1 MPAPSELALRKG
13 LEAVPCARRFVRG
26 LTADGP
32 DRYELELVV
41 TELVTNA
48 VLYGEPPM
56 SLRVVPDV
64 GRTRVEVADTGRTMP
79 QTALPRTDSM
89 TGRGLGLVATLAER
103 WGVRRTKHGKAVWA
117 ELAHGPANRPA
128 GATADDDV
136 NALLD
141 LWGGEPEPGAEPL
154 WTVRLGA
161 VPTDL
166 LVDAK
171 AHIDNV
177 VRELTLAREDG
188 RFAGAAATVA
198 VAKLIDTVTN
208 SFAEARAEIKR
219 QAVAA
224 ARRGDAETDLVLH
237 LPASTADAAEA
248 YMAALDDTD
257 LHARAA
263 RLLTLATPPAHR
275 VFRHWYLTALV
286 EQLRAQAA
294 GLPAP
299 LPRSFAQAL
308 AEEVS
313 SLAHLRDAWDRLQLL
328 EKVTGELTG
337 ASTVEEIGRA
347 VSHNAVEMLG
357 ALVVWVYV
365 LGDDGMLR
373 VMSAHGGSPELCDRL
388 DTFSLEED
396 YPACAVVRSRKA
408 MVLRNR
414 TEIDSTL
421 PPLADAYPVERALHL
436 VPLTVG
442 ARAVGCLALAFPGGS
457 ELEEAGEQSFLAA
470 LADAVAQALQRAT
483 AMEKLAAANERL
495 SFLADASVA
504 LAASLDFQAT
514 ADAVA
519 NLMVP
524 RLADMCVL
532 SVIEGDQLVPVALR
546 HADPDQEQ
554 WALDMSRRFPTRV
567 GKPVGPAQAVRTG
580 ASQLVAEVAP
590 ELLEQAAADDGHL
603 AALQGVGMKSGL
615 VVPLVGRAGAIGA
628 MTLVHT
634 NSGRRYR
641 ATDLAFV
648 EEVARRA
655 SLALETARAFE
666 VQSERLANV
675 TSIAQV
681 AQHAILAPP
690 PARLG
695 PVRLSAR
702 YSSAT
707 AEAQVGGDLYE
718 VVERAGSARLLIGDV
733 RGKGLA
739 AVRTATV
746 VLGEFRAAAADVDD
760 LPAVAAQIDRRLR
773 SYIEAEDFVTA
784 LIAEIGPDGS
794 YRVVCCGHPPALLAH
809 AGSLCAI
816 EVDPGVP
823 LGLGS
828 LPRTSS
834 GHLAPG
840 DRLLLYTDGVIEA
853 RDVQGRFVPLDDV
866 AQPVALAP
874 FDHALDGVLA
884 ALRSAAGPQL
894 GDDLALLLAE
904 YTG

>member
-1 MPAPSELALRKG
+1 
-13 LEAVPCARRFVRG
+13 
-26 LTADGP
+26 
-32 DRYELELVV
+32 
-41 TELVTNA
+41 
-48 VLYGEPPM
+48 
-56 SLRVVPDV
+56 
-64 GRTRVEVADTGRTMP
+64 
-79 QTALPRTDSM
+79 M
-89 TGRGLGLVATLAER
+89 TGRGLGLVATLAQR
-103 WGVRRTKHGKAVWA
+103 WGVRRTKQGKAVWA
-117 ELAHGPANRPA
+117 ELAHGAIHQPA
-128 GATADDDV
+128 GPTSDGDINKLLELWAD
-136 NALLD
+136 AL
-141 LWGGEPEPGAEPL
+141 EPGAEPL
-154 WTVRLGA
+154 YTVRLGA

-188 RFAGAAATVA
+188 RFGGAEATAA

-208 SFAEARAEIKR
+208 SFADARSEIKR

-237 LPASTADAAEA
+237 LPASTAEAAEA

-275 VFRHWYLTALV
+275 VFRRWYLTALV

-299 LPRSFAQAL
+299 LPTSFAQAL
-308 AEEVS
+308 ADEVS
-313 SLAHLRDAWDRLQLL
+313 SLAHMRDAWNRLQLL

-337 ASTVEEIGRA
+337 ASTVEQIGRA
-347 VSHNAVEMLG
+347 VAHNAVEMLG
-357 ALVVWVYV
+357 ALVVRVYS
-365 LGDDGMLR
+365 LGDDGVLR
-373 VMSAHGGSPELCDRL
+373 AISAHGGSPELYAQFDS
-388 DTFSLEED
+388 FSLDED
-396 YPACAVVRSRKA
+396 YPACQVVRTRKA

-414 TEIDSTL
+414 AEIDAGF
-421 PPLADAYPVERALHL
+421 PPLAGVYPVERSLHL

-442 ARAVGCLALAFPGGS
+442 DRAIGCLALTFPAGS
-457 ELEEAGEQSFLAA
+457 DIEDASEQSFLAA

-483 AMEKLAAANERL
+483 AMENLADANERL

-504 LAASLDFQAT
+504 LAASLDFRAT

-519 NLMVP
+519 SLMVP

-532 SVIEGDQLVPVALR
+532 SVLEGDHLVPVALR
-546 HADPDQEQ
+546 HADAEREQ
-554 WALDMSRRFPTRV
+554 WAREMGRRFPTSAA
-567 GKPVGPAQAVRTG
+567 GPAGSARAVRTG
-580 ASQLVAEVAP
+580 RSELVADVP
-590 ELLEQAAADDGHL
+590 PVLLEQAAVDDEHL
-603 AALQGVGMKSGL
+603 AALQGIGMKSGL
-615 VVPLVGRAGAIGA
+615 VVPLVGRSGAIGA
-628 MTLVHT
+628 MTLLYT

-641 ATDLAFV
+641 STDLAFV
-648 EEVARRA
+648 EDVARRA

-681 AQHAILAPP
+681 AQHAILAPLP
-690 PARLG
+690 PRLG

-718 VVERAGSARLLIGDV
+718 VVERAGSTRLLIGDV
-733 RGKGLA
+733 RGKGLT

-746 VLGEFRAAAADVDD
+746 VLGEFRAAAADVDA

-784 LIAEIGPDGS
+784 LIAEIGPDGR
-794 YRVVCCGHPPALLAH
+794 YQVVCCGHPPALVAH
-809 AGSLCAI
+809 AGRLGAL

-828 LPRTSS
+828 VPRTSR
-834 GHLAPG
+834 GRLAPG
-840 DRLLLYTDGVIEA
+840 DRLFLYTDGVIEA
-853 RDVQGRFVPLDDV
+853 RDASGGFIALDDV

-874 FDHALDGVLA
+874 FDQALDGVLA

-904 YTG
+904 YAPG